1 MKFSF
6 KTLVSPLAA
15 LVATAGAAAVS
26 GKAAAFETL
35 AQTAVKSAVTK
46 VDGGI
51 DKLAAAFTTYAADNE
66 IVSQGIDT
74 FQTLATSAG
83 LSVPTLDV
91 VRTHIEA
98 AIYDLATI
106 VVPAE
111 QMPQAQTQAAQT
123 ATDAPASAGT

>member
-1 MKFSF
+1 MAFSF
-6 KTLVSPLAA
+6 KTLISPLLALAA
-15 LVATAGAAAVS
+15 SAGAAAVS

-46 VDGGI
+46 VDGGV

-74 FQTLATSAG
+74 FQTLAKSAG

-98 AIYDLATI
+98 AIYDVATI
-106 VVPAE
+106 IVPAE
-111 QMPQAQTQAAQT
+111 QMPQAQTAQT